1 VNTAGFA
8 VGSPRRLAGGPGDQR
23 HPDVALVQDSE
34 YLVVWDD
41 NSLDV
46 DQVLGQR
53 LQANAIPKGKPYSLV
68 RQATNASDPTTDGT
82 QVAWV
87 DDSNGQQDI
96 YALRLK
102 NGLPN
107 GTPYRLGGDATL
119 DDFNPRFAAA
129 GLVWNV
135 YDPGTGND
143 VVGANVYDNGR
154 GRGGSYGI
162 LVPAADQSWPDASN
176 GIVVFAD
183 NRSGGY
189 NLYGVRVAGNDL
201 RTRGKEFPLLLDDG
215 AP

>member
-1 VNTAGFA
+1 MA
-8 VGSPRRLAGGPGDQR
+8 VI
-23 HPDVALVQDSE
+23 QDGE

-46 DQVLGQR
+46 DQVLGLR
-53 LQANAIPKGKPYSLV
+53 LQANASPKGKAYSLV
-68 RQATNASDPTTDGT
+68 RQATNASDPTTDGS

-87 DDSNGQQDI
+87 DDANGQQDI

-107 GTPYRLGGDATL
+107 GVPMRLGGDPTL
-119 DDFNPRFAAA
+119 DDFNPRFGAG

-154 GRGGSYGI
+154 GRGGSTGI
-162 LVPAADQSWPDASN
+162 LVPAADQTWPDSSN
-176 GIVVFAD
+176 GLVIFAD

-189 NLYGVRVAGNDL
+189 NLYGVRIAGNDL